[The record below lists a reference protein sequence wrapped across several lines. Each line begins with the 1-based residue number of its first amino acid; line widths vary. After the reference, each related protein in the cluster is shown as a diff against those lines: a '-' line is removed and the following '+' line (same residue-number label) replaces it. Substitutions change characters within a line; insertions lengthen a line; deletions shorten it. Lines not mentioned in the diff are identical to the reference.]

1 MMKDAP
7 YPAPPPAA
15 LTMPAFKAPLDDIRY
30 LLNDVHDIGQLSK
43 LPGFEDATPEM
54 IEEILAGG
62 AAFCEDVLFPIN
74 QSGDAEG
81 VKLENGQVKT
91 PSGFKEAYTRYAADG
106 WTAVSADANYG
117 GQGLPEM
124 VRFVMEEML
133 CSANLSFSMY
143 PGLSHGAVSALMSHG
158 SEELK
163 QRFLPKLIDGTW
175 GGTMCLTEAHAGTDL
190 GIINTKAVPAGDGAY
205 KITGQK
211 IFISAGEHD
220 LTENIVHLVLAKL
233 PDAPSGTKG
242 ISLFLVPKFLPT
254 EEGGVGTRNGV
265 TCGSIE
271 HKMGIKASA
280 TCVLDFDNATGWMV
294 GEPHKGMRAM
304 FVMMNGARLAVGLQG
319 LGLSEVAY
327 QNALAYAKERLQGRS
342 LTGPKNPDGPADP
355 IVVHP
360 DVRKGLL
367 RIKAFNEG
375 MRALAYWVGIRI
387 DLEHRHPDAAVKQD
401 ATDMVAL
408 MTPVIKAF
416 LTDKA
421 FENTN
426 IALQTLGGHGYIKE
440 YGMEQYVR
448 DARIA
453 PIYEGTN
460 AVQALDL
467 VGRKLPM
474 EGGRLVRRFF
484 EIVKG
489 DVDVAAG
496 VDGLEDYAKA
506 LGASLYQLQK
516 ATMLLAER
524 GFANPDEAGAAATE
538 YLHLMGYVA
547 VGWQWLRMA
556 TVSQQ
561 KLAVGTGDKRF
572 HEAKLKTAR
581 FYFSR
586 LLPETAT
593 LLAAIQSGAAPI
605 MAMAVD
611 EF

>member
-1 MMKDAP
+1 
-7 YPAPPPAA
+7 
-15 LTMPAFKAPLDDIRY
+15 MPAFKAPLDDIRY

>member
-1 MMKDAP
+1 
-7 YPAPPPAA
+7 
-15 LTMPAFKAPLDDIRY
+15 MPSYRAPLQDIRY
-30 LLNDVHDIGQLSK
+30 LLHEVHDIAQLSR

-54 IEEILAGG
+54 IDEVLAGG
-62 AAFCEDVLFPIN
+62 ANFCEDVLFPLN
-74 QSGDAEG
+74 QSGDIEG
-81 VKLENGQVKT
+81 VHFENGAVRT
-91 PSGFKEAYTRYAADG
+91 PAGFREAYTRYAADG
-106 WTAVSADANYG
+106 WTGVAATSEYG

-143 PGLSHGAVSALMSHG
+143 PGLSHGAYSALMSHG
-158 SEELK
+158 SDELK
-163 QRFLPKLIDGTW
+163 QRFLPKLIDGSW

-190 GIINTKAVPAGDGAY
+190 GILTTRAEPAGDGSY
-205 KITGQK
+205 RITGQK

-254 EEGGVGTRNGV
+254 ADGGIGARNGV
-265 TCGSIE
+265 TCGSVE

-280 TCVLDFDNATGWMV
+280 TCVLNFDGATGWMV

-327 QNALAYAKERLQGRS
+327 QNALAYAKERLQGRA
-342 LTGPKNPDGPADP
+342 LTGVKNSEGPADP
-355 IVVHP
+355 ILVHP

-375 MRALAYWVGIRI
+375 MRSLAYWVGVRI
-387 DLEHRHPDAAVKQD
+387 DLEHRHPDAAVRQE
-401 ATDMVAL
+401 AEDMVAL

-416 LTDKA
+416 LTDKG
-421 FENTN
+421 FDNTN
-426 IALQTLGGHGYIKE
+426 IALQTLGGHGYIRE
-440 YGMEQYVR
+440 YGVEQYVR

-453 PIYEGTN
+453 QIYEGTN

-484 EIVKG
+484 EIVKA
-489 DVDVAAG
+489 DVDAAASNEA
-496 VDGLEDYAKA
+496 LAEHAKA

-524 GFANPDEAGAAATE
+524 GFANPDEAGASASE

-556 TVSQQ
+556 TVSSEA
-561 KLAVGTGDKRF
+561 LSAGRGDAAF
-572 HEAKLKTAR
+572 HQAKLKTAR
-581 FYFSR
+581 FYFAR
-586 LLPETAT
+586 VLPESGT
-593 LLAAIQSGAAPI
+593 LLAAMQAGAASI
-605 MAMAVD
+605 MAFEPQ

>member
-1 MMKDAP
+1 
-7 YPAPPPAA
+7 
-15 LTMPAFKAPLDDIRY
+15 MPAYHAPLDDIRY
-30 LLNDVHDIGQLSK
+30 LLNEVHDIGQLSR
-43 LPGFEDATPEM
+43 LPGFEDATPDM
-54 IEEILAGG
+54 IEEVLAGG
-62 AAFCEDVLFPIN
+62 ATFCEEVLFPLN

-81 VKLENGQVKT
+81 ITLVDGEVKT
-91 PSGFKEAYTRYAADG
+91 PAGFKAAYQRYTADG
-106 WTAVSADANYG
+106 WTAISATPEYG
-117 GQGLPEM
+117 GSGLPEM

-143 PGLSHGAVSALMSHG
+143 PGLSHGAYSALVSHG

-190 GIINTKAVPAGDGAY
+190 GIITTKAVPTGGGAY
-205 KITGQK
+205 RITGQK

-242 ISLFLVPKFLPT
+242 ISLFLVPKYLPGDD
-254 EEGGVGTRNGV
+254 GGVDARNGV
-265 TCGSIE
+265 TCGSVE

-280 TCVLDFDNATGWMV
+280 TCVLNFDNATGWMV

-327 QNALAYAKERLQGRS
+327 QNALAYAKDRLQGRS
-342 LTGPKNPDGPADP
+342 LTGPKNPEGPADP
-355 IVVHP
+355 ILVHP

-367 RIKAFNEG
+367 RIKALNEG
-375 MRALAYWVGIRI
+375 MRALAYWVGIQI
-387 DLEHRHPDAAVKQD
+387 DVEHRHPDAAVRQE
-401 ATDMVAL
+401 AEDMVAL

-416 LTDKA
+416 LTDKG

-440 YGMEQYVR
+440 YGIEQYVR

-453 PIYEGTN
+453 QIYEGTN

-484 EIVKG
+484 EIVKR
-489 DVDVAAG
+489 DVDAAAQAA
-496 VDGLEDYAKA
+496 GLEDFAKA
-506 LGASLYQLQK
+506 LGGSLYQLQK
-516 ATMLLAER
+516 ATMLLAEK
-524 GFANPDEAGAAATE
+524 GFANPDEVGAAATE
-538 YLHLMGYVA
+538 YLQLMGYVA

-556 TVSQQ
+556 TVSTT
-561 KLAVGTGDKRF
+561 KLATGQGDRRF

-581 FYFSR
+581 FYTGR
-586 LLPETAT
+586 ILPETTT
-593 LLAAIQSGAAPI
+593 LLAAIQAGSGAI
-605 MAMAVD
+605 MAFTDD

>member
-1 MMKDAP
+1 
-7 YPAPPPAA
+7 
-15 LTMPAFKAPLDDIRY
+15 
-30 LLNDVHDIGQLSK
+30 
-43 LPGFEDATPEM
+43 
-54 IEEILAGG
+54 
-62 AAFCEDVLFPIN
+62 
-74 QSGDAEG
+74 
-81 VKLENGQVKT
+81 
-91 PSGFKEAYTRYAADG
+91 
-106 WTAVSADANYG
+106 
-117 GQGLPEM
+117 M

-143 PGLSHGAVSALMSHG
+143 PGLSHGAYSALVSHG

-190 GIINTKAVPAGDGAY
+190 GIITTKAVPTGDGAY
-205 KITGQK
+205 RITGQK

-242 ISLFLVPKFLPT
+242 ISLFLVPKYLPGDD
-254 EEGGVGTRNGV
+254 GGVNARNGV
-265 TCGSIE
+265 TCGSVE

-280 TCVLDFDNATGWMV
+280 TCVLNFDNATGWMV

-327 QNALAYAKERLQGRS
+327 QNALAYAKDRLQGRS
-342 LTGPKNPDGPADP
+342 LTGPKNPEGPADP
-355 IVVHP
+355 ILVHP

-367 RIKAFNEG
+367 RIKALNEG
-375 MRALAYWVGIRI
+375 MRALAYWVGIQI
-387 DLEHRHPDAAVKQD
+387 DVEHRHPDAAVRQE
-401 ATDMVAL
+401 AEDMVAL

-416 LTDKA
+416 LTDKG

-440 YGMEQYVR
+440 YGIEQYVR

-453 PIYEGTN
+453 QIYEGTN

-484 EIVKG
+484 EIVKR
-489 DVDVAAG
+489 DVDAAAQAA
-496 VDGLEDYAKA
+496 GLEDFAKA
-506 LGASLYQLQK
+506 LGGSLYQLQK
-516 ATMLLAER
+516 ATMLLAEK
-524 GFANPDEAGAAATE
+524 GFANPDEVGAAATE
-538 YLHLMGYVA
+538 YLQLMGYVA

-556 TVSQQ
+556 TVSTT
-561 KLAVGTGDKRF
+561 KLATGQGDRRF

-581 FYFSR
+581 FYTGR
-586 LLPETAT
+586 ILPETTT
-593 LLAAIQSGAAPI
+593 LLAAIQAGSGAI
-605 MAMAVD
+605 MAFTDD

>member
-1 MMKDAP
+1 
-7 YPAPPPAA
+7 
-15 LTMPAFKAPLDDIRY
+15 MPSYRAPLQDIRY
-30 LLNDVHDIGQLSK
+30 LLHEVHDIAQLSR

-54 IEEILAGG
+54 IDEVLAGG
-62 AAFCEDVLFPIN
+62 ANFCEDVLFPLN
-74 QSGDAEG
+74 QSGDIEG
-81 VKLENGQVKT
+81 VHFENGAVRT
-91 PSGFKEAYTRYAADG
+91 PAGFREAYTRYAADG
-106 WTAVSADANYG
+106 WTGVAATSEYG

-143 PGLSHGAVSALMSHG
+143 PGLSHGAYSALMSHG
-158 SEELK
+158 SDELK
-163 QRFLPKLIDGTW
+163 QRFLPKLIDGSW

-190 GIINTKAVPAGDGAY
+190 GILTTRAEPAGDGSY
-205 KITGQK
+205 RITGQK

-254 EEGGVGTRNGV
+254 ADGGVGARNGV
-265 TCGSIE
+265 TCGSVE

-280 TCVLDFDNATGWMV
+280 TCVLNFDGATGWMV

-304 FVMMNGARLAVGLQG
+304 FVMMNSARLAVGLQG

-327 QNALAYAKERLQGRS
+327 QNALAYAKERLQGRA
-342 LTGPKNPDGPADP
+342 LTGVKNAEGPADP
-355 IVVHP
+355 ILVHP

-375 MRALAYWVGIRI
+375 MRSLAYWVGVRI
-387 DLEHRHPDAAVKQD
+387 DLEHRHPDASVRQD
-401 ATDMVAL
+401 AQDMVAL

-416 LTDKA
+416 LTDKG
-421 FENTN
+421 FDNTN
-426 IALQTLGGHGYIKE
+426 IALQTLGGHGYIRE
-440 YGMEQYVR
+440 YGVEQYVR

-453 PIYEGTN
+453 QIYEGTN

-484 EIVKG
+484 ELVKA
-489 DVDVAAG
+489 DIDAAATN
-496 VDGLEDYAKA
+496 DALADHAKA

-524 GFANPDEAGAAATE
+524 GFANPDEAGASATE

-556 TVSQQ
+556 TVSAEA
-561 KLAVGTGDKRF
+561 LSAGRGDAAF
-572 HEAKLKTAR
+572 HQAKLKTAR
-581 FYFSR
+581 FYFAR
-586 LLPETAT
+586 VLPECGT
-593 LLAAIQSGAAPI
+593 LLTAMQAGAAPI
-605 MAMAVD
+605 MAFEAS

>member
-1 MMKDAP
+1 
-7 YPAPPPAA
+7 
-15 LTMPAFKAPLDDIRY
+15 MPAFKAPLDDIRY
-30 LLNDVHDIGQLSK
+30 LLHDVHDIGQLSK

-54 IEEILAGG
+54 IDEVLAGG
-62 AAFCEDVLFPIN
+62 ATFCEDVLFPIN

-81 VKLENGQVKT
+81 VTLENGAVKT
-91 PSGFKEAYTRYAADG
+91 PSGFKDAYSRYAADG
-106 WTAVSADANYG
+106 WTAVSADPNYG

-163 QRFLPKLIDGTW
+163 TRFLPKLVDGTW

-233 PDAPSGTKG
+233 PDAPGGTKG
-242 ISLFLVPKFLPT
+242 ISLFLVPKYLPT
-254 EEGGVGTRNGV
+254 EDGRIGTRNGV
-265 TCGSIE
+265 TVGSIE

-294 GEPHKGMRAM
+294 GEAHKGMRAM

-327 QNALAYAKERLQGRS
+327 QNALAYAKERLQGRA
-342 LTGPKNPDGPADP
+342 LTGPQNPGGNADP
-355 IVVHP
+355 ILVHP

-375 MRALAYWVGIRI
+375 MRSLAYWVGIRI
-387 DLEHRHPDAAVKQD
+387 DLEHRHPDTAVKQD
-401 ATDMVAL
+401 ASDMVAL

-421 FENTN
+421 FDNTN
-426 IALQTLGGHGYIKE
+426 VALQTLGGHGYIRE

-453 PIYEGTN
+453 QIYEGTN

-484 EIVKG
+484 ELVKA
-489 DVDVAAG
+489 DVEAAAS
-496 VDGLEDYAKA
+496 VDGLEDFAKA

-524 GFANPDEAGAAATE
+524 GFADPNEAGAAATE

-556 TVSQQ
+556 TVSKE
-561 KLAVGTGDKRF
+561 KLAAGAGDKRF
-572 HEAKLKTAR
+572 HESKLKTAR

-586 LLPETAT
+586 LLPESAT

-605 MAMAVD
+605 MAMSVD

>member
-1 MMKDAP
+1 
-7 YPAPPPAA
+7 
-15 LTMPAFKAPLDDIRY
+15 MPAYHAPLDDIRY
-30 LLNDVHDIGQLSK
+30 LLNDVHDIGQLST

-54 IEEILAGG
+54 IAEVLAGG
-62 AAFCEDVLFPIN
+62 ATFCEEVLFPIN

-81 VKLENGQVKT
+81 ITLVDGEVKT
-91 PSGFKEAYTRYAADG
+91 PAGFKEAYQRYTADG
-106 WTAVSADANYG
+106 WTAISATPEYG
-117 GQGLPEM
+117 GSGLPEM

-143 PGLSHGAVSALMSHG
+143 PGLSHGAYSALMSHG
-158 SEELK
+158 SDELK

-190 GIINTKAVPAGDGAY
+190 GIITTKAVPSGDGAY
-205 KITGQK
+205 AITGQK

-242 ISLFLVPKFLPT
+242 ISLFLVPKYLPT
-254 EEGGVGTRNGV
+254 EDGGVGARNGV
-265 TCGSIE
+265 TCGSVE

-280 TCVLDFDNATGWMV
+280 TCVLNFDNATGWLV

-327 QNALAYAKERLQGRS
+327 QNALAYAKDRLQGRS
-342 LTGPKNPDGPADP
+342 LTGPKNPGGPADS
-355 IVVHP
+355 ILVHP

-367 RIKAFNEG
+367 RIKALNEG

-387 DLEHRHPDAAVKQD
+387 DVEHRHPDAAVRQE
-401 ATDMVAL
+401 AEDMVAL

-416 LTDKA
+416 LTDKG
-421 FENTN
+421 FENAN

-440 YGMEQYVR
+440 YGIEQYVR

-453 PIYEGTN
+453 QIYEGTN

-484 EIVKG
+484 EIVKR
-489 DVDVAAG
+489 DVDAAAQ
-496 VDGLEDYAKA
+496 VEGLEDFAKA
-506 LGASLYQLQK
+506 LGGSLYQLQK
-516 ATMLLAER
+516 ATMMLAEK
-524 GFANPDEAGAAATE
+524 GFANPDEVGAAATE
-538 YLHLMGYVA
+538 YLQLMGYVA

-556 TVSQQ
+556 TVSTG
-561 KLAVGTGDKRF
+561 KLAAGAEDRRF

-581 FYFSR
+581 FYFGR
-586 LLPETAT
+586 MLPETAT
-593 LLAAIQSGAAPI
+593 LLAAIQAGSGAI
-605 MAMAVD
+605 MAFADD

>member
-1 MMKDAP
+1 
-7 YPAPPPAA
+7 
-15 LTMPAFKAPLDDIRY
+15 MPAYNAPLDDIRY
-30 LLNDVHDIGQLSK
+30 LLHDVHDIGQLST
-43 LPGFEDATPEM
+43 LPGYEDATPEM
-54 IEEILAGG
+54 IDEVLAGG
-62 AAFCEDVLFPIN
+62 AKFCEEVLFPIN
-74 QSGDAEG
+74 QSGDTEG
-81 VKLENGQVKT
+81 VALANGEVKT
-91 PSGFKEAYTRYAADG
+91 PSGFREAYQRYTADG
-106 WTAVSADANYG
+106 WTAISAEPAYG
-117 GQGLPEM
+117 GTGLPEM

-143 PGLSHGAVSALMSHG
+143 PGLSHGAYSALMSHG

-163 QRFLPKLIDGTW
+163 QKFLPKLIDGTW

-190 GIINTKAVPAGDGAY
+190 GIINTKAVPAGDGTFR
-205 KITGQK
+205 ITGQK

-254 EEGGVGTRNGV
+254 DGGGVGDRNGV
-265 TCGSIE
+265 TCSSVE

-280 TCVLDFDNATGWMV
+280 TCVLNFDGSTGWMV

-327 QNALAYAKERLQGRS
+327 QNALSYAKDRLQGRS
-342 LTGPKNPDGPADP
+342 LTGPKNQAGPADP
-355 IVVHP
+355 ILVHP

-367 RIKAFNEG
+367 RIKALNEG

-387 DLEHRHPDAAVKQD
+387 DVEHKHPDAAVRQE
-401 ATDMVAL
+401 AEDMVAL

-416 LTDKA
+416 LTDKG

-440 YGMEQYVR
+440 YGIEQYVR

-453 PIYEGTN
+453 QIYEGTN

-484 EIVKG
+484 EIVKA
-489 DVDVAAG
+489 DVDAAAQQ
-496 VDGLEDYAKA
+496 DGLEDFAKS

-516 ATMLLAER
+516 ATMMLAEK
-524 GFANPDEAGAAATE
+524 GFANPDEVGAAATE
-538 YLHLMGYVA
+538 YLALMGYVA

-556 TVSQQ
+556 TVSAR
-561 KLAVGTGDKRF
+561 KLASGQGEKRF

-581 FYFSR
+581 FWFAR
-586 LLPETAT
+586 MMPETAT
-593 LLAAIQSGAAPI
+593 LLAAIQSGSGSI
-605 MAMAVD
+605 MALADD

>member
-1 MMKDAP
+1 MRH
-7 YPAPPPAA
+7 
-15 LTMPAFKAPLDDIRY
+15 MPAYKAPLDDIRF
-30 LLNDVHDIGQLSK
+30 LLHDVHNIGQLAA

-54 IEEILAGG
+54 IDEVLAGG
-62 AAFCEDVLFPIN
+62 AKICEEVLFPIN

-81 VKLENGQVKT
+81 VHFENGVVRT
-91 PSGFKEAYTRYAADG
+91 PAGFKEAYARYAADG
-106 WTAVSADANYG
+106 WTAVAADANYG

-124 VRFVMEEML
+124 TRFVMEEML

-143 PGLSHGAVSALMSHG
+143 PGLSHGAYSALISHG

-163 QRFLPKLIDGTW
+163 QRFLPKLIDGSW

-190 GIINTKAVPAGDGAY
+190 GIITTKAVPAADGAY
-205 KITGQK
+205 AITGQK

-220 LTENIVHLVLAKL
+220 LTENIVHLVLARL

-242 ISLFLVPKFLPT
+242 ISLFLVPKFIPT
-254 EEGGVGTRNGV
+254 PDGGVGARNGV
-265 TCGSIE
+265 TCGSVE

-280 TCVLDFDNATGWMV
+280 TCVLDFDHATGWMV
-294 GEPHKGMRAM
+294 GEAHKGMRAM
-304 FVMMNGARLAVGLQG
+304 FVMMNSARLAVGLQG

-342 LTGPKNPDGPADP
+342 LTGPKNAGGVADP
-355 IVVHP
+355 ILVHP

-367 RIKAFNEG
+367 RIKALNEG
-375 MRALAYWVGIRI
+375 MRSLAYAVGIRI
-387 DLEHRHPDAAVKQD
+387 DLEHRHPDAAVRQD
-401 ATDMVAL
+401 AEDIVQL

-416 LTDKA
+416 LTDKG
-421 FENTN
+421 FDNTN
-426 IALQTLGGHGYIKE
+426 TALQTLGGHGYIKE
-440 YGMEQYVR
+440 YGIEQYVR

-453 PIYEGTN
+453 QIYEGTN

-484 EIVKG
+484 ELVKT
-489 DVDVAAG
+489 DVDAAAS
-496 VDGLEDYAKA
+496 VDGLEDAAKA
-506 LGASLYQLQK
+506 LGGSLYQLQK

-524 GFANPDEAGAAATE
+524 GFANPDEVGAAATE

-556 TVSQQ
+556 TAAGAQ
-561 KLAVGTGDKRF
+561 LAAGTGDKRF
-572 HEAKLKTAR
+572 LEAKLKTAR
-581 FYFSR
+581 FYFAR
-586 LLPETAT
+586 ILPETGT
-593 LLAAIQSGAAPI
+593 LLGAIQSGSAPI
-605 MAMAVD
+605 MAFDVA

>member
-1 MMKDAP
+1 
-7 YPAPPPAA
+7 
-15 LTMPAFKAPLDDIRY
+15 MPAYKAPLDDIRF
-30 LLNDVHDIGQLSK
+30 LLNDVHDIGQLAK

-54 IEEILAGG
+54 IDEVLSGG
-62 AAFCEDVLFPIN
+62 ATFCEEVLFPLN
-74 QSGDAEG
+74 QSGDTEG
-81 VKLENGQVKT
+81 VALVHGEVKT
-91 PSGFKEAYTRYAADG
+91 PSGFREAYQRYTADG
-106 WTAVSADANYG
+106 WTAISAEPTYG
-117 GQGLPEM
+117 GTGLPEM

-143 PGLSHGAVSALMSHG
+143 PGLSHGAYSALMSHG
-158 SEELK
+158 SDELK
-163 QRFLPKLIDGTW
+163 QRFLPNLIDGTW
-175 GGTMCLTEAHAGTDL
+175 AGTMCLTEAHAGTDL
-190 GIINTKAVPAGDGAY
+190 GILTTKAVPAGDGAY
-205 KITGQK
+205 RITGQK

-242 ISLFLVPKFLPT
+242 ISLFLVPKYLPT
-254 EEGGVGTRNGV
+254 EEGGIGTRNGV
-265 TCGSIE
+265 TCGSVE
-271 HKMGIKASA
+271 HKMGIKASS

-327 QNALAYAKERLQGRS
+327 QNALAYAKDRLQGRS
-342 LTGPKNPDGPADP
+342 LTGPKNPGGPADP
-355 IVVHP
+355 ILVHP
-360 DVRKGLL
+360 DIRKGLL
-367 RIKAFNEG
+367 RMKAFNEG

-387 DLEHRHPDAAVKQD
+387 DLEHRHPE
-401 ATDMVAL
+401 ATVREEASDIVAL

-416 LTDKA
+416 LTDKG

-426 IALQTLGGHGYIKE
+426 IALQTLGGHGYIRE
-440 YGMEQYVR
+440 YGVEQYVR

-453 PIYEGTN
+453 QIYEGTN

-484 EIVKG
+484 ELVKA
-489 DVDVAAG
+489 DVEAAQS
-496 VDGLEDYAKA
+496 VDGFEEFAKA
-506 LGASLYQLQK
+506 LGTSLHQLQK

-524 GFANPDEAGAAATE
+524 GFANADEAGAAATE
-538 YLHLMGYVA
+538 YLQLMGYVA
-547 VGWQWLRMA
+547 VGWQWLKMA

-561 KLAVGTGDKRF
+561 KLDAGEGNARF
-572 HEAKLKTAR
+572 HSAKLKTAR
-581 FYFSR
+581 FYFAR

-593 LLAAIQSGAAPI
+593 LLAAIQSGSAPI
-605 MAMAVD
+605 MAVAVE

>member
-1 MMKDAP
+1 
-7 YPAPPPAA
+7 
-15 LTMPAFKAPLDDIRY
+15 MPSYRAPLQDIRY
-30 LLNDVHDIGQLSK
+30 LLHEVHDIAQLSR
-43 LPGFEDATPEM
+43 LPGFEDATPDM
-54 IEEILAGG
+54 IDEVLAGG
-62 AAFCEDVLFPIN
+62 AAFCEDVLFPLN
-74 QSGDAEG
+74 QPGDIEG
-81 VKLENGQVKT
+81 VHFENGEVRT

-106 WTAVSADANYG
+106 WTGVAATSEYG

-143 PGLSHGAVSALMSHG
+143 PGLSHGAYSALMSHG
-158 SEELK
+158 SDELK
-163 QRFLPKLIDGTW
+163 QRFLPKLIDGSW

-190 GIINTKAVPAGDGAY
+190 GILTTRAEPAENGTY
-205 KITGQK
+205 RITGQK

-254 EEGGVGTRNGV
+254 ADGGVGARNGV
-265 TCGSIE
+265 TCGSVE

-280 TCVLDFDNATGWMV
+280 TCVLNFDGATGWMV

-304 FVMMNGARLAVGLQG
+304 FVMMNSARLAVGLQG

-327 QNALAYAKERLQGRS
+327 QNALAYAKERLQGRA
-342 LTGPKNPDGPADP
+342 LTGVKNAEGPADP
-355 IVVHP
+355 ILVHP

-375 MRALAYWVGIRI
+375 MRSLAYWVGVRI
-387 DLEHRHPDAAVKQD
+387 DLEHRHPDASVRQD
-401 ATDMVAL
+401 AQDMVAL

-416 LTDKA
+416 LTDKG
-421 FENTN
+421 FDNTN
-426 IALQTLGGHGYIKE
+426 IALQTLGGHGYIRE
-440 YGMEQYVR
+440 YGVEQYVR

-453 PIYEGTN
+453 QIYEGTN

-484 EIVKG
+484 ELVKA
-489 DVDVAAG
+489 DIDAAATN
-496 VDGLEDYAKA
+496 DALADHAKA

-524 GFANPDEAGAAATE
+524 GFANPDEAGASATE

-556 TVSQQ
+556 TVSSDA
-561 KLAVGTGDKRF
+561 LAAGRGDAAF
-572 HEAKLKTAR
+572 HQAKLKTAR
-581 FYFSR
+581 FYFAR
-586 LLPETAT
+586 VLPECGT
-593 LLAAIQSGAAPI
+593 LLTAMQAGAAPI
-605 MAMAVD
+605 MAFEAS